1 MREIKSFVKRSS
13 RITKAQKKALQ
24 NYWHEYGIDIETNNL
39 DFRKIFNNNH
49 PVVLDIGFG
58 NGESIIKM
66 AKSNLNFNYIGIEV
80 YEAGIGKLINDA
92 KKNLLTNI
100 KIIKNDAVEVLKNN
114 ISDFSLSAVNI
125 FFPDPW
131 HKKRHHK
138 RRLINE
144 EFLKLLTR
152 KLMPNAYLHIATDW
166 QEYADE
172 IIFLL
177 SKDKNFKNIPDKEF
191 AIKNLRPQTKF
202 ELRGM
207 RLGHSVWDIIFSKC

>member
-24 NYWHEYGIDIETNNL
+24 NYWYEYGINTDTNNL

-80 YEAGIGKLINDA
+80 YEAGIGRLINDA

-166 QEYADE
+166 QDYADE

-191 AIKNLRPQTKF
+191 AIKKLRPQTKF

>member
-24 NYWHEYGIDIETNNL
+24 NYWYEYGINTDTNNL

-80 YEAGIGKLINDA
+80 YEAGIGKLINNA

-202 ELRGM
+202 ELRGI